1 MGIMPVS
8 TSTRVPALPLFL
20 AFALLTLLVY
30 MPGLSGGW
38 VFDDVPNILDNEAVQ
53 PSAWSVAVMVD
64 AAMSSPAS
72 QFKRPLA
79 SLSFAVSYLLGG
91 LNPFGWKLA
100 NLVIHLAN
108 GLLLF
113 WLLRAVLGLLEADRR
128 LGLEPSGGKGTG
140 WRNICSGELAA
151 LIAGA
156 WLLLPINLTGVLY
169 VVQRMEALAQLFVL
183 LGLCGYVKARARMLT
198 GKPGALGCALSLV
211 VPALLGLGA
220 KESAALLPLYAFAI
234 ECVVFR
240 FRQGQVA
247 MPNARRDGR
256 VLTLFGL
263 VLVLPM
269 VLGLAWLLPGVL
281 NPDTWVW
288 RDFTL
293 GTRLLSEARV
303 VVAYIGWTLA
313 PLPQWLS
320 FYHDDFVVSLGLWAP
335 WTTAI
340 SILLLLALV
349 VLACVQYRR
358 RPLVTLGV
366 SLYLAGHV
374 MTATILPLELVF
386 EHRNYFAS
394 LGVLLV
400 VVPFMFEA
408 GVWQKAR
415 QATLAFLLLWW
426 ACATAFT
433 AFQWGSPV
441 RLAIDLAARAPHSA
455 RALYD
460 YGMAL
465 TRLSGYDGQ
474 SQFTPMVYEV
484 LEQAAALPKASA
496 LPYQGL
502 LIFATRTE
510 QPVKEEWW
518 AGLLRRLQTHRPTS
532 QDSAALAAM
541 SRCAVA
547 GLCRFPNDRMHA
559 VYDAALQHPHPSPQL
574 LAAYGDYLW
583 NIEGDHAGAMQLI
596 ERAIKRGPQEPVY
609 RITLARMAVVSHQP
623 ALIDQQVEAL
633 KRLNRGGRLDAEIAN
648 LLGLRARFPVD
659 VSNP

>member
-1 MGIMPVS
+1 MAVS
-8 TSTRVPALPLFL
+8 ASNRVPAVRLFL
-20 AFALLTLLVY
+20 AFALLTLIVY
-30 MPGLSGGW
+30 LPGLSGGW

-53 PSAWSVAVMVD
+53 PSAWSVPALVD

-79 SLSFAVSYLLGG
+79 SLSFALNHLIGG
-91 LNPFGWKLA
+91 LNPFGWKLV
-100 NLVIHLAN
+100 NLLIHLAN
-108 GLLLF
+108 GVLLF

-169 VVQRMEALAQLFVL
+169 VVQRMEALAQWFVL
-183 LGLCGYVKARARMLT
+183 LGLCGYVKARASMLA
-198 GKPGALGCALSLV
+198 GKRGAWGCALSLV
-211 VPALLGLGA
+211 VPTLLGFGA

-240 FRQGQVA
+240 FRAGPTA
-247 MPNARRDGR
+247 APHARRDGR
-256 VLTLFGL
+256 VLALFGV

-281 NPDTWVW
+281 NPETWAR

-303 VVAYIGWTLA
+303 VMAYIGWTLA

-320 FYHDDFVVSLGLWAP
+320 FYHDDFAVSQSLWAP
-335 WTTAI
+335 WTTAL
-340 SILLLLALV
+340 SILLLLALG
-349 VLACVQYRR
+349 VLACAQCQR
-358 RPLVTLGV
+358 RPLFSLGV
-366 SLYLAGHV
+366 SLYLASHA
-374 MTATILPLELVF
+374 MTATVLPLELVF

-394 LGVLLV
+394 LGVLLAAL
-400 VVPFMFEA
+400 PLLLETGM
-408 GVWQKAR
+408 WHKAR
-415 QATLAFLLLWW
+415 QALLAALLLWW
-426 ACATAFT
+426 TCATALT

-441 RLAIDLAARAPHSA
+441 RLAMDLAARAPHSP

-465 TRLSGYDGQ
+465 TRLSGYDAK
-474 SQFTPMVYEV
+474 SPFAPVVYEV
-484 LEQAAALPKASA
+484 LEQAAALPQASA

-502 LIFATRTE
+502 LIFATRTG
-510 QPVKEEWW
+510 QPVKDEWW
-518 AGLLRRLQTHRPTS
+518 AGMLRRLQTQRPTS
-532 QDSAALAAM
+532 QDSAALAGM

-547 GLCRFPNDRMHA
+547 GLCRFPNDRVHA
-559 VYDAALQHPHPSPQL
+559 VYDVALRHPLPSPQL

-583 NIEGDHAGAMQLI
+583 NIEGDQAGAMQLI
-596 ERAIKRGPQEPVY
+596 ERAIKRKPQEPVY
-609 RITLARMAVVSHQP
+609 RITLARMAVVTRQP

-633 KRLNRGGRLDAEIAN
+633 KRLNRAGRLDEQIAS
-648 LLGLRARFPVD
+648 LLSLRARFAGD
-659 VSNP
+659 VSPP